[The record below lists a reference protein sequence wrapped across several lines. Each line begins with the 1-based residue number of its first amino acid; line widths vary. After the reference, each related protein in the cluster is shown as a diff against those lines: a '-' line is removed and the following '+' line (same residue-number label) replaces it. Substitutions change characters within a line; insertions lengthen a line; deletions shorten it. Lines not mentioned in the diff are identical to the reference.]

1 MLFPALWFLSIGL
14 MVLGGVTDA
23 AAKRRNFAYEGDMYA
38 KNAKT
43 LSTWLLAV
51 GTLLFIVMT
60 LCGLW
65 QAWAPWD
72 INIVVR

>member
-14 MVLGGVTDA
+14 VVLGGVIAT
-23 AAKRRNFAYEGDMYA
+23 AAKRRNPADWDYTR
-38 KNAKT
+38 AKT
-43 LSTWLLAV
+43 ASDWLLAV